1 MTPVNQVH
9 VTLSNVIMNSLQT
22 ALRIAR
28 HEGATRAAGYLLRPR
43 RQPNSNPPDEVGIV
57 FDALR
62 GATAQ
67 GTMIDVGAH
76 HGTSLRDFL
85 RMGWQVFAFEPD
97 PNNRE
102 KLLARFGT
110 YPELQ
115 VDPRALSNQAAESA
129 PLFASDQSTGIS
141 SLNAFHE
148 THYAATSVELTT
160 LSNFIKTES
169 VLQTGIDF
177 LKIDTEGHDLMV
189 LQGIPWKEVHPRVIV
204 CEFEDKKTH
213 PLGYSFSD
221 LADHLVSQ
229 GYDVIVSEWYPIIQ
243 YGTDHKWRCFDR
255 YPCALNDEHA
265 WGNLIATRDDDVLG
279 RLKLACKLD

>member
-1 MTPVNQVH
+1 
-9 VTLSNVIMNSLQT
+9 MNSLQT
-22 ALRIAR
+22 ARRIAR

-62 GATAQ
+62 CTPGSR
-67 GTMIDVGAH
+67 TMIDVGAH

-85 RMGWQVFAFEPD
+85 RNGWEVFAFEPD

-110 YPELQ
+110 YPALH
-115 VDPRALSNQAAESA
+115 VDPRALSNKPAERA
-129 PLFASDQSTGIS
+129 PFFASDQSTGIS

-160 LSNFIKTES
+160 LSNVIKTES

-189 LQGIPWKEVHPRVIV
+189 LQGMPWNEVNPRVII
-204 CEFEDKKTH
+204 CEFEDKKTN
-213 PLGYSFSD
+213 PLGYTYLD
-221 LADHLVSQ
+221 LADYLVSQ
-229 GYDVIVSEWYPIIQ
+229 GYAVIVSEWYPIIQ
-243 YGTDHKWRCFDR
+243 YGTDHQWRRFAI

-265 WGNLIATRDDDVLG
+265 WGNLIATRENDVYE
-279 RLKLACKLD
+279 RLKSACRLD